1 MALVLKDRVKQTA
14 SNPGTGT
21 ITLLTTPTGF
31 QAFSAVGDGNTTYFA
46 IVDAATGAWEVN
58 YGTYTSSGT
67 TLSRNATPLSSSAAG
82 ALVNFTGTVDVF
94 LTYPSSRSVYLD
106 AAGFAVTTLDI
117 GTLGVSTANI
127 STANITAGTVANA
140 PVSNTDIVNK
150 QYADA
155 IASGIHFHEAVAL
168 ATTAALPANTY
179 NNGTSGVGATL
190 TGNANGALSVDSTLT
205 IAAERILVKNEVA
218 GANNG
223 VYVVTQVGS
232 AGTPYI
238 LTRATDFDSVG
249 TGVDQ
254 IDEGDFFLVTSGVAN
269 LNTAW
274 VQQTAPPITIGTTPI
289 VFQQFSAPITYT
301 AGTGLNESPAYTF
314 NIANTTVTAATYG
327 SASAVPVFAVNA
339 QGQLTSVTNT
349 NIAINGSAVTGAIS
363 GQAGS
368 VANALTLGTYLTGT
382 SFNGSAAVTATVDA
396 TSANTASKVVARDS
410 SGDFAA
416 GTITAALTGNA
427 TTATTATNIAA
438 GVANQIPYQSTVA
451 TTAFIAAPT
460 VTGSVLSW
468 NGSAFAY
475 ATNIATAT
483 SATTATNLAGG
494 SAGTIPYQ
502 SAAGT
507 TVQLAAGTA
516 GYLLQANGAAAPTWV
531 VAPVANNGTLTMAVS
546 GTGLSGSATFTANQS
561 GNSTFTVTSNAT
573 NANTG
578 STIVARDASGNF
590 SAGTITATLSGN
602 ASTATSATSATTAT
616 TATTANATNTSN
628 NFQMNSLGV
637 GTAGSGTAGEIRA
650 TNNVT
655 AYYSDDRLKTR
666 LGSIEGALDKVKTL
680 DTFYYEAN
688 ETAQALGYEAIREVG
703 ISAQQVQA
711 VMPETVAP
719 APIDDKYLTVRYERL
734 VPLLLAAI
742 KELEAK
748 VAALEAKG

>member
-1 MALVLKDRVKQTA
+1 MLRATSLYASAANTLAKLAGNITTTKKYLIQT
-14 SNPGTGT
+14 GTG
-21 ITLLTTPTGF
+21 
-31 QAFSAVGDGNTTYFA
+31 AV
-46 IVDAATGAWEVN
+46 
-58 YGTYTSSGT
+58 
-67 TLSRNATPLSSSAAG
+67 SAAPSW
-82 ALVNFTGTVDVF
+82 GTVDGA
-94 LTYPSSRSVYLD
+94 D
-106 AAGFAVTTLDI
+106 VT
-117 GTLGVSTANI
+117 GNI
-127 STANITAGTVANA
+127 S
-140 PVSNTDIVNK
+140 
-150 QYADA
+150 
-155 IASGIHFHEAVAL
+155 
-168 ATTAALPANTY
+168 
-179 NNGTSGVGATL
+179 
-190 TGNANGALSVDSTLT
+190 
-205 IAAERILVKNEVA
+205 
-218 GANNG
+218 
-223 VYVVTQVGS
+223 GS
-232 AGTPYI
+232 
-238 LTRATDFDSVG
+238 
-249 TGVDQ
+249 
-254 IDEGDFFLVTSGVAN
+254 
-269 LNTAW
+269 
-274 VQQTAPPITIGTTPI
+274 
-289 VFQQFSAPITYT
+289 
-301 AGTGLNESPAYTF
+301 
-314 NIANTTVTAATYG
+314 
-327 SASAVPVFAVNA
+327 
-339 QGQLTSVTNT
+339 
-349 NIAINGSAVTGAIS
+349 
-363 GQAGS
+363 AGS

-396 TSANTASKVVARDS
+396 TSANTASKVVARDG
-410 SGDFAA
+410 SGNFSA

-427 TTATTATNIAA
+427 STATTATNIAA

-602 ASTATSATSATTAT
+602 ASTATTAGNI
-616 TATTANATNTSN
+616 TAFTINQSVGTANNV
-628 NFQMNSLGV
+628 QHNSLGI
-637 GTAGSGTAGEIRA
+637 GTAASGTAGEIRA
-650 TNNVT
+650 TNNVI
-655 AYYSDDRLKTR
+655 AFYSDDRLKTR
-666 LGSIEGALDKVKTL
+666 LGNIEDALAKVKTL

-688 ETAQALGYEAIREVG
+688 ELAQSMGYEPIRDVAV
-703 ISAQQVQA
+703 SAQQVQA
-711 VMPETVAP
+711 IMPETVAP
-719 APIDDKYLTVRYERL
+719 APIDDQYLTVRYERL
-734 VPLLLAAI
+734 VPLLIAAI